1 MGRGLE
7 EARSRACPV
16 LCAVRPSVTRPA
28 RQHPRDPAPSP
39 GAAQRFAA
47 DALATQRSAR
57 PRSTRYW
64 RERPIVTQNAALRGC
79 SGSGVTSAAFV
90 AALRWSAQAAGGTRG
105 RAGPIR
111 APARPPARR
120 AGPGTAAPGPRAPTR
135 PTGSERPRV
144 LPARA
149 PARARLTLQAL
160 LLHSGGPALRHGAG
174 GRALRPAG
182 RGQARAGAERPEA
195 AGREPEDECGAG
207 ERDGVGPGPRLT
219 DARRPTPGK

>member
-16 LCAVRPSVTRPA
+16 LCAVRPSVTRLA
-28 RQHPRDPAPSP
+28 RQHPRDPEPSP

-90 AALRWSAQAAGGTRG
+90 AALRWSAQAAGGTQGAQARS
-105 RAGPIR
+105 
-111 APARPPARR
+111 ARPPGRPRAGLDPGRRRPVPERRPAPRAASGPASCPPAPRLARGSPCRLSSCTPGVPLCDMAPGGGRCGRR
-120 AGPGTAAPGPRAPTR
+120 AGAGP
-135 PTGSERPRV
+135 
-144 LPARA
+144 
-149 PARARLTLQAL
+149 
-160 LLHSGGPALRHGAG
+160 
-174 GRALRPAG
+174 
-182 RGQARAGAERPEA
+182 
-195 AGREPEDECGAG
+195 GREPSVPKRPGGSRRTSA
-207 ERDGVGPGPRLT
+207 GPGSATASAQGP
-219 DARRPTPGK
+219 D